1 MKKQKTQINP
11 INYPDPEHVQLSGLL
26 SERFSGNLN
35 YLKAIYRTRRE
46 WMLEPFQNIGKDW
59 VIPPLRN
66 QKGELAWAGEYAGKW
81 IEAAALTAVN
91 TNEPILRQYVKEFT
105 SALLATQQPDGY
117 IGIETSAKRGQG
129 WDVWNTWN
137 VMIGLMTYYEHFND
151 ESVLRATVKCGL
163 RLIEHFGMITDSRN
177 PFFSAAHDDICN
189 SPIIGEFVR
198 LYKFTKDQKF
208 LDFAAS
214 ILTHYP
220 HLDTI
225 RSTGI
230 APLIHVYHL
239 TEFLAGVVDFA
250 ITANQQEV
258 LRWVETAWK
267 DMVDHHLYPTGSL
280 GYREHLR
287 ETAPNDIAVEDGEPD
302 KHHQETC
309 GTVGWLLLNSRL
321 YQATGKICY
330 MQCIEQTLY
339 NALLA
344 AQSMDGMCWMYYT
357 PLRYEK
363 RWFSGPTSCC
373 YWSGPRGIS
382 RMVDWIY
389 AYSEEGIF
397 INLYETSQATFNI
410 SGHVISVNQS
420 SLYPYIGH
428 IEIQMQP
435 EKPCPFT
442 LWIRI
447 PFQSTETKIVIN
459 GTDYPVQPV
468 QNGYLPI
475 HRVWTTGDQVVMEF
489 DLPVVVNHFMNDHNG
504 VVVRGPEVL
513 AIDQRDNPTVDLDSV
528 VINLDIRLKRFD
540 PLEGRRRYSGDVKF
554 DGKVEQILFTPYADA
569 GGNGARFRTAFP
581 IENSDA

>member
-1 MKKQKTQINP
+1 MKNQETQIDP
-11 INYPDPEHVQLSGLL
+11 IKYPDPEHVQLSGLL
-26 SERFSGNLN
+26 SERYSGNLC
-35 YLKAIYRTRRE
+35 YLKEIYRTRRE

-59 VIPPLRN
+59 VIPPLRD

-81 IEAAALTAVN
+81 IDSAALTVVN
-91 TNEPILRQYVKEFT
+91 TKDQILKQNVEEFT
-105 SALLATQQPDGY
+105 TALLATQQPDGY

-151 ESVLRATVKCGL
+151 EGVLRAAVKFGHW
-163 RLIEHFGMITDSRN
+163 LIEHFGMITDSSN
-177 PFFSAAHDDICN
+177 PFFIAAHDDICS

-198 LYKFTKDQKF
+198 LHKFTKDQKF
-208 LDFAAS
+208 LDYAGS
-214 ILTHYP
+214 ILNYYP
-220 HLDTI
+220 YLDTI
-225 RSTGI
+225 RNRGI
-230 APLIHVYHL
+230 APLKHVYHL

-250 ITANQQEV
+250 TTANQPEV
-258 LRWVETAWK
+258 LKWVETTWK

-287 ETAPNDIAVEDGEPD
+287 ETAPNDIPVENGEPD

-321 YQATGKICY
+321 YQATGKACY
-330 MQCIEQTLY
+330 MQRIEQTLY

-373 YWSGPRGIS
+373 YWSGPRGIA

-389 AYSEEGIF
+389 AYCNNGIF
-397 INLYETSQATFNI
+397 INLFETSQATFNL
-410 SGHVISVNQS
+410 SGLAVTVIQS
-420 SLYPYIGH
+420 SLYPEIGH
-428 IEIQMQP
+428 SVMQVQP
-435 EKPCPFT
+435 EKPCQIT
-442 LWIRI
+442 LWIRL
-447 PFQSTETKIVIN
+447 PFKCNEINLTIN
-459 GTDYPVQPV
+459 GNNFAGQPD

-475 HRVWTTGDQVVMEF
+475 QRVWTNEDQVVMKF
-489 DLPVVVNHFMNDHNG
+489 DLPVAVNRFMDDHYG

-513 AIDQRDNPTVDLDSV
+513 AVDQRDNPTVDLDSV
-528 VINLDIRLKRFD
+528 VINNALRLKRFD
-540 PLEGRRRYSGDVKF
+540 PLEGRRRYIAAMMS
-554 DGKVEQILFTPYADA
+554 DGKVEQIIFTPYADA
-569 GGNGARFRTAFP
+569 GGNEARFRTAFP

>member
-1 MKKQKTQINP
+1 MKKQKTQIDS
-11 INYPDPEHVQLSGLL
+11 IHYPDPKHVQLSGLL
-26 SERFSGNLN
+26 SERFSGDLS
-35 YLKAIYRTRRE
+35 YLIQIYRTRRG
-46 WMLEPFQNIGKDW
+46 WMLEPFQNTGKDW
-59 VIPPLRN
+59 VIPPLRD

-81 IEAAALTAVN
+81 IDAAALTAVN
-91 TNEPILRQYVKEFT
+91 TNNQILRQYLEEFT

-117 IGIETSAKRGQG
+117 IGIESSTKRGQG

-137 VMIGLMTYYEHFND
+137 VMIGLMTYHEHFND
-151 ESVLRATVKCGL
+151 ESVLRATVKCGHW
-163 RLIEHFGMITDSRN
+163 LIEHFGIITDSNN

-198 LYKFTKDQKF
+198 IYKFTKDRRF

-214 ILTHYP
+214 ILNHYP
-220 HLDTI
+220 HLETI

-250 ITANQQEV
+250 ITANQPEA

-280 GYREHLR
+280 GYREHLL
-287 ETAPNDIAVEDGEPD
+287 ETAPNDIPVENGEPD

-309 GTVGWLLLNSRL
+309 GTVGWLLLNSKL
-321 YQATGKICY
+321 YQATGKVCY
-330 MQCIEQTLY
+330 MQSIEQTLY

-344 AQSMDGMCWMYYT
+344 AQSMDGMYWMYYT

-373 YWSGPRGIS
+373 YWSGPRGVA
-382 RMVDWIY
+382 RMVDWVY
-389 AYSEEGIF
+389 AYNDDGIF
-397 INLYETSQATFNI
+397 INLYESSQASFHI
-410 SGHVISVNQS
+410 SGHGVKVIQS
-420 SLYPYIGH
+420 SIYPEVGH
-428 IEIQMQP
+428 IEFQMLP

-459 GTDYPVQPV
+459 GTNYAVQPDH
-468 QNGYLPI
+468 NGYLPI
-475 HRVWTTGDQVVMEF
+475 HRVWTKGDQVVMEF
-489 DLPVVVNHFMNDHNG
+489 DLPVVVKPFLNNHYG
-504 VVVRGPEVL
+504 AVIRGPEVL
-513 AIDQRDNPTVDLDSV
+513 AIDQRDNPALDLASIV
-528 VINLDIRLKRFD
+528 LNEEMLLQSIN
-540 PLEGRRRYSGDVKF
+540 PEETRRRYSGEVKSN
-554 DGKVEQILFTPYADA
+554 GKNERIIFTTYADA

-581 IENSDA
+581 IENSDE